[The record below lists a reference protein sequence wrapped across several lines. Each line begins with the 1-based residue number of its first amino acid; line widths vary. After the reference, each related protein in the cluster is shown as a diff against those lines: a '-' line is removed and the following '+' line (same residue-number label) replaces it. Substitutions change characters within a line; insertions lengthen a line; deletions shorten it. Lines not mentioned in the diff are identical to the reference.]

1 MQVNVLANKNNLAQS
16 ESCSDFSTHEMSY
29 PYFSP
34 FAVELCQSVSQY
46 HNGAAP
52 QHQDRDQGR
61 GEQKV
66 WRRGDIIPMSL
77 FQFKMQRI
85 ESLNSCNR
93 SFDPGIWGRADRDP
107 WFIETSPSQ
116 NISAI
121 IFRAVYGH
129 DHQPPVDYPEQIF
142 LRWSIAWHNE
152 SGIRVP
158 TEGLFSVFSFF
169 SSLTSWER
177 TSLLIEWMKCFPT
190 HLQAASWRFAPTE
203 CNLKSRIIWHKI

>member
-1 MQVNVLANKNNLAQS
+1 MQVNVLANKNNLVQS
-16 ESCSDFSTHEMSY
+16 ESCKVFFNSWDVLSRIFSHYCWTLSI
-29 PYFSP
+29 SITISQW
-34 FAVELCQSVSQY
+34 LC
-46 HNGAAP
+46 AP
-52 QHQDRDQGR
+52 QHQDQDQGR

-116 NISAI
+116 NISAF

-129 DHQPPVDYPEQIF
+129 DQPQQPVDYPEQIF

-169 SSLTSWER
+169 LFLDLLRKNFLANWMNEMLSHTFASCLLTVCTNR
-177 TSLLIEWMKCFPT
+177 V
-190 HLQAASWRFAPTE
+190 
-203 CNLKSRIIWHKI
+203 

>member
-1 MQVNVLANKNNLAQS
+1 M
-16 ESCSDFSTHEMSY
+16 
-29 PYFSP
+29 
-34 FAVELCQSVSQY
+34 
-46 HNGAAP
+46 
-52 QHQDRDQGR
+52 
-61 GEQKV
+61 

-129 DHQPPVDYPEQIF
+129 DQQQPVDYPEQIF

>member
-1 MQVNVLANKNNLAQS
+1 
-16 ESCSDFSTHEMSY
+16 MSY

-61 GEQKV
+61 GEQKM

-107 WFIETSPSQ
+107 WFIYRDLAQSEYLRLHLPRSLWSRSAAAGGLSRA
-116 NISAI
+116 NILTLEHCVAQRVWYSGSHGRLVLC
-121 IFRAVYGH
+121 IFF
-129 DHQPPVDYPEQIF
+129 F
-142 LRWSIAWHNE
+142 LFLDLLRKNFLANWMNE
-152 SGIRVP
+152 MLSHTFASCLLTVCTNRV
-158 TEGLFSVFSFF
+158 
-169 SSLTSWER
+169 
-177 TSLLIEWMKCFPT
+177 
-190 HLQAASWRFAPTE
+190 
-203 CNLKSRIIWHKI
+203 

>member
-1 MQVNVLANKNNLAQS
+1 
-16 ESCSDFSTHEMSY
+16 MSY

-34 FAVELCQSVSQY
+34 IAVELCQSVSQY
-46 HNGAAP
+46 HNGAAHP
-52 QHQDRDQGR
+52 APGPGP
-61 GEQKV
+61 GEGWAKSV
-66 WRRGDIIPMSL
+66 ETRRHYSNVIIL

-116 NISAI
+116 NISAF

-129 DHQPPVDYPEQIF
+129 DQPQQPVDYPEQIF

>member
-1 MQVNVLANKNNLAQS
+1 
-16 ESCSDFSTHEMSY
+16 MSY

-34 FAVELCQSVSQY
+34 IAVELCQSVSQY
-46 HNGAAP
+46 HNGAAHP
-52 QHQDRDQGR
+52 APGPGP
-61 GEQKV
+61 GEGWAKSV
-66 WRRGDIIPMSL
+66 ETRRHYSNVIIL

-116 NISAI
+116 NISAF

-129 DHQPPVDYPEQIF
+129 DQPQQPVDYPEQIF
-142 LRWSIAWHNE
+142 LRWSIAWHKE

-169 SSLTSWER
+169 LFLDLLRKNFLANWMNEMLSHTFASCLLTVCTNR
-177 TSLLIEWMKCFPT
+177 V
-190 HLQAASWRFAPTE
+190 
-203 CNLKSRIIWHKI
+203 